1 MLPHVEASLL
11 LIYAVCENFKIQN
24 HSRIMYCIKGMWS
37 QVLINT
43 LQGQY
48 PWSMLNQHSSN
59 TSVDTQDQH
68 SIDILVDSQLSF
80 DRCIWASRH
89 SADYW
94 LTACWSS
101 ADWVLTEYQSGFR
114 MRCWWGWGC
123 WPSIN
128 QDVEWDVDGGGGG
141 GVLIKIIDWH
151 PLWTPLVDMIQIVL

>member
-24 HSRIMYCIKGMWS
+24 HGRIMYCIKGMWS

-114 MRCWWGWGC
+114 MRCWWGWG
-123 WPSIN
+123 
-128 QDVEWDVDGGGGG
+128 G
-141 GVLIKIIDWH
+141 GVLTEYQSGCRMRCWRGWGGGCWSRLLID
-151 PLWTPLVDMIQIVL
+151 TPYGHL